1 MNIGKKKKLLY
12 CLIFLMYKKV
22 LFFVIGLIF
31 SNGYSFNKIERL
43 VYCVKFDKDLFL
55 DLCLRNW
62 KKNYLYGFFMLV
74 GMGYNLKF

>member
-62 KKNYLYGFFMLV
+62 KKIIYMVFLCWLV
-74 GMGYNLKF
+74 WVII

>member
-1 MNIGKKKKLLY
+1 MN
-12 CLIFLMYKKV
+12 
-22 LFFVIGLIF
+22 IGLIF
-31 SNGYSFNKIERL
+31 SNGYRFNKIERL

-62 KKNYLYGFFMLV
+62 KKIMYMIGFFMLV